1 MCRQGPILRH
11 PGRSA
16 TGNRPQCGAQ
26 APSQN
31 DRGQHFRCRPESPTL
46 RIFTRRLLHQL
57 HQDESYPCI
66 ENFCAR
72 PTASCFFAPRK
83 IVLMMSKC
91 VCASC
96 LLPHSQT
103 NTRTPLPFAGDFR
116 WGSDLRVH
124 VCMSRHSTNMSL
136 ISCRDTHSCAV
147 LLRAN

>member
-1 MCRQGPILRH
+1 MTLAALCGRSPVRIRAVSRPYGPQTGRERNVCLGPSDGKGEPLMQHSCARALLIGRLMCRQGPILRH

-57 HQDESYPCI
+57 HPDESYPCI

-83 IVLMMSKC
+83 IVLMMSKMIMC
-91 VCASC
+91 V
-96 LLPHSQT
+96 
-103 NTRTPLPFAGDFR
+103 
-116 WGSDLRVH
+116 
-124 VCMSRHSTNMSL
+124 
-136 ISCRDTHSCAV
+136 
-147 LLRAN
+147 